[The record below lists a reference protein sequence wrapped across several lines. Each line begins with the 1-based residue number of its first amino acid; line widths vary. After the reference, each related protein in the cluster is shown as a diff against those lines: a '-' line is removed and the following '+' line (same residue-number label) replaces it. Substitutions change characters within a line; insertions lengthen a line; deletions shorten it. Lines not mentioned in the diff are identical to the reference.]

1 MTRIMD
7 LPENITVQMTPV
19 SRGDGFNTSYAP
31 MDIHPNPYG
40 HPSPSVQSIPT
51 PSSSSEDNF
60 QKQHKPQY
68 QQHQA
73 QQHQAQQ
80 QQQYNHQ
87 AQQQQH
93 HNHQAPQHHQA
104 QQQSQTRQFQ
114 LPSRDIPRDQSDLTQ
129 DPQILANYLP
139 PVLDSER
146 RTTNYLKQY
155 EANTVKKI
163 ADSEHEKEKQTK
175 LDRLIEQGHIPVLI
189 SMLFFIFHMPIVDQF
204 FIKNLSFLTLTTTD
218 GNFNANG
225 LILRSVFFGS
235 LVFGVTNTMNILS
248 NHLN

>member
-51 PSSSSEDNF
+51 PSSSEDNF

-68 QQHQA
+68 HPQQG
-73 QQHQAQQ
+73 QQQYPQQQ
-80 QQQYNHQ
+80 QQQYH
-87 AQQQQH
+87 QQQQ
-93 HNHQAPQHHQA
+93 
-104 QQQSQTRQFQ
+104 QQQQYQQHNQQPQQVQTQNRQFQ

-146 RTTNYLKQY
+146 RTTDYLKQY
-155 EANTVKKI
+155 EANTHKKI
-163 ADSEHEKEKQTK
+163 AASELEKEKQTK
-175 LDRLIEQGHIPVLI
+175 LDKLVEQGHIPVLI
-189 SMLFFIFHMPIVDQF
+189 AMLFFIFHMPIVDQY
-204 FIKNLSFLTLTTTD
+204 FIKNLTFLTITNTD

-235 LVFGVTNTMNILS
+235 LVFGVTNVMNIIS
-248 NHLN
+248 NLN